1 VVGPFFYAGRSF
13 VFAFCFILGLFLS
26 LDLFVSFIYSFFMI
40 RASLGPSGAGSPP
53 ELIYLCP
60 FGQIYLLFLRFCLNR
75 VFNFR
80 MFDSSFDF
88 IYLESFHF

>member
-26 LDLFVSFIYSFFMI
+26 LDLFVSFIMI

-53 ELIYLCP
+53 EHIYLCP